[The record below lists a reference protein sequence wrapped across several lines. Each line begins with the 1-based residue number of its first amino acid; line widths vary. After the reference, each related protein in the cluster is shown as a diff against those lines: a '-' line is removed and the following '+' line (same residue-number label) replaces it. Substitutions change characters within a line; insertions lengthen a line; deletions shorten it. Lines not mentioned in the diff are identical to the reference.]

1 MLLILGF
8 GVDVIILGILGLIGL
23 AAAATELVFLF
34 FAVRLLFSKRAEAV
48 FSRIGRTEKGKYDVA
63 FYNTES
69 GELPNVFPAEMV
81 MKKQLYKSDKTLK
94 LRIDVKKKFVY
105 DRNARLTIL
114 LGWLLILGI
123 GSKMNSLAFVSSFI
137 ISKRPL
143 SIMALPEKPRFITF
157 AFSSRATIAGQAIPG
172 REAEQPWAMDEP

>member
-1 MLLILGF
+1 MEFVLGLSIIIIILLILGF
-8 GVDVIILGILGLIGL
+8 GVDVIIMGILGLIGL

-48 FSRIGRTEKGKYDVA
+48 FSRIGRTEKGRYDVA
-63 FYNTES
+63 FYNTDA

-81 MKKQLYKSDKTLK
+81 MKKRLYKSDKKLK

-114 LGWLLILGI
+114 LGVPLCTLLCG
-123 GSKMNSLAFVSSFI
+123 
-137 ISKRPL
+137 
-143 SIMALPEKPRFITF
+143 FITF
-157 AFSSRATIAGQAIPG
+157 FVIILIR
-172 REAEQPWAMDEP
+172 